1 MTNSAAVLADAAA
14 YAAAVEEASR
24 AAAAYYA
31 TGESTLDDDAYDRLA
46 RGIAAY
52 EAAHPDEIHESS
64 PTGKVAGGAAVGDV
78 PHTVPM
84 LSLDNVFSA
93 EQFVSWTA
101 SLERRI
107 GRPVA
112 AWSVEPKLDGLA
124 VAARYRA
131 GRLERL
137 ITRGDGTAGEDVSHA
152 AAAVVGLPER
162 LYAPV
167 TLEVRGEILMTNEQ
181 FEQGNAIRT
190 EHGGAPSPTRAT
202 ELRAPCA
209 PRTGPTGWRRR
220 SSRTGPC
227 RSPVRGDHQDPHRA
241 APQRTPRVRRGAR
254 RAHGRGHGGGAGP
267 GVHRGGVQARVEEIA
282 ALRAALPFGI
292 DGIVIKAD
300 LAADQREAG
309 SGTRA
314 PRWAIA
320 HKLPAVEKITRL
332 LSVEWNV
339 GRTGI
344 IAPRAVLE
352 PVEIDGSTVG
362 YATLHNPAD
371 ITRRDLRLGDQVM
384 VYKAGDIIPRI
395 EAPVAH
401 LRTGDETPIAFPE
414 SCPQCGS
421 EIDMS
426 EQRWRCARG
435 RNCRLVASVSYAA
448 GRDQL
453 DIEGLGA
460 TRVVQL
466 VDAGLVTDFADLFTL
481 ERDQL
486 LALDRMGETSTDN
499 LLAAIET
506 ARSRPL
512 SRVFCAL
519 GVRGTGRS
527 MSRRIARYFATMDRI
542 VAADAE
548 SLQRVDGIGKEKAAA
563 VVEELAELAPL
574 IGKLVRA
581 GVTMTEPGAT
591 PPPEPGTEE
600 QEGAGAGAELP
611 LAGMKVVVT
620 GAMTGALEKLSRN
633 QMNELIERAGGKS
646 SSSVSARTSL
656 LVAGEKAGSK
666 RTKAEGLGI
675 RIADPEEFAELLA
688 DFLTGRAGRSRR
700 PGQPGGPARPAR
712 PWGLSRWRRP
722 LWRWPP
728 WQRLW
733 RRPRLGGTP
742 GRRRSCRPCRRR
754 RPGRPC
760 GPCRSRGWSGPL
772 SGARPELT
780 GSAFESVRK
789 WLSLTRY
796 CIVRAWPCLAI
807 SGPMGAWTAV
817 DGRPGVRGDAFSVRR
832 TATQPCRPPAGPPRQ
847 GARAARRRP
856 RPVR

>member
-1 MTNSAAVLADAAA
+1 MVAMTNSAAVLADAAA
-14 YAAAVEEASR
+14 YAAAVEQASV

-31 TGESTLDDDAYDRLA
+31 TGESALDDDAYDRLA

-52 EAAHPDEIHESS
+52 EADHPEEVLAAS

-93 EQFVSWTA
+93 EQFATWTA

-107 GRPVA
+107 GRPVT

-124 VAARYRA
+124 VAARYRD
-131 GRLERL
+131 GRFERL

-152 AAAVVGLPER
+152 AGAVVGLPER
-162 LYAPV
+162 LAEPV
-167 TLEVRGEILMTNEQ
+167 TIEVRGEILMTNDQ
-181 FEQGNAIRT
+181 FDQGNATRT
-190 EHGGAPSPTRAT
+190 EHGGAPFANPRNGAAGT
-202 ELRAPCA
+202 LRAKDRAYRVETTFFAYGALPLPDSGELGETLA
-209 PRTGPTGWRRR
+209 EL
-220 SSRTGPC
+220 
-227 RSPVRGDHQDPHRA
+227 PHSE
-241 APQRTPRVRRGAR
+241 VLSYVVGL
-254 RAHGRGHGGGAGP
+254 
-267 GVHRGGVQARVEEIA
+267 GVHTAAGTDVAPVLAATVEEVQVRVDAIGS
-282 ALRAALPFGI
+282 LRAELPFGI

-320 HKLPAVEKITRL
+320 YKLPAVEKITRL
-332 LSVEWNV
+332 LAVEWNV

-395 EAPVAH
+395 EAPVVH
-401 LRTGDETPIAFPE
+401 LRTGDETPIDFPE

-421 EIDMS
+421 GIDTS
-426 EQRWRCARG
+426 EQRWRCTRG

-466 VDAGLVTDFADLFTL
+466 VDAGLVADFADLFTL
-481 ERDQL
+481 EREQL

-506 ARSRPL
+506 ARTRPL

-542 VAADAE
+542 VAADVE
-548 SLQRVDGIGKEKAAA
+548 TLQRVDGIGKEKAAA
-563 VVEELAELAPL
+563 VVAELVELAPL
-574 IGKLVRA
+574 IDKLVAA

-600 QEGAGAGAELP
+600 EAAAGAGAEAVGGTGSTLP
-611 LAGMKVVVT
+611 LAGMTVVVT
-620 GAMTGALEKLSRN
+620 GAMSGALEKLSRN

-646 SSSVSARTSL
+646 SSSVSQRTSL
-656 LVAGEKAGSK
+656 LVAGDKAGSK
-666 RTKAEGLGI
+666 RTKAEDLGV
-675 RIADPEEFAELLA
+675 RIAVPEEFAELVGAFLA
-688 DFLTGRAGRSRR
+688 AGED
-700 PGQPGGPARPAR
+700 
-712 PWGLSRWRRP
+712 
-722 LWRWPP
+722 
-728 WQRLW
+728 
-733 RRPRLGGTP
+733 T
-742 GRRRSCRPCRRR
+742 
-754 RPGRPC
+754 
-760 GPCRSRGWSGPL
+760 
-772 SGARPELT
+772 
-780 GSAFESVRK
+780 
-789 WLSLTRY
+789 
-796 CIVRAWPCLAI
+796 
-807 SGPMGAWTAV
+807 
-817 DGRPGVRGDAFSVRR
+817 
-832 TATQPCRPPAGPPRQ
+832 
-847 GARAARRRP
+847 
-856 RPVR
+856 

>member
-1 MTNSAAVLADAAA
+1 MVVMTNSAAVLADTAA
-14 YAAAVEEASR
+14 YAAAVEQASV

-31 TGESTLDDDAYDRLA
+31 TGESALDDDAYDRLA

-52 EAAHPDEIHESS
+52 EADHPEEVLAAS

-93 EQFVSWTA
+93 EQFVTWTA

-107 GRPVA
+107 GRPVT

-124 VAARYRA
+124 VAARYRD
-131 GRLERL
+131 GRFERL

-152 AAAVVGLPER
+152 AGAVVGLPER
-162 LYAPV
+162 LAEPV
-167 TLEVRGEILMTNEQ
+167 TIEVRGEILMTNDQ
-181 FEQGNAIRT
+181 FDQGNAIRT
-190 EHGGAPSPTRAT
+190 EHGGAPFANPRNGAAGT
-202 ELRAPCA
+202 LRAKDRAYRVETTFFAYGALPLPDSGELGETLA
-209 PRTGPTGWRRR
+209 EL
-220 SSRTGPC
+220 
-227 RSPVRGDHQDPHRA
+227 PHSE
-241 APQRTPRVRRGAR
+241 VLSYV
-254 RAHGRGHGGGAGP
+254 AGL
-267 GVHRGGVQARVEEIA
+267 GVHTAAGTDVAPVLAATVEEVQARVDAIGS
-282 ALRAALPFGI
+282 LRAALPFGI

-320 HKLPAVEKITRL
+320 YKLPAVEKITRL

-352 PVEIDGSTVG
+352 PVVIDGSTVG

-395 EAPVAH
+395 EAPVVH
-401 LRTGDETPIAFPE
+401 LRTGDETPIDFPE
-414 SCPQCGS
+414 NCPQCGS
-421 EIDMS
+421 DIDTS
-426 EQRWRCARG
+426 EQRWRCTRG

-466 VDAGLVTDFADLFTL
+466 VDAGLVADFADLFTL
-481 ERDQL
+481 EREQL

-506 ARSRPL
+506 ARTRPL

-542 VAADAE
+542 VAADVE
-548 SLQRVDGIGKEKAAA
+548 TLQRVDGIGKEKAAA
-563 VVEELAELAPL
+563 VVAELVELAPL
-574 IGKLVRA
+574 IDKLVAA
-581 GVTMTEPGAT
+581 GVSMTEPGAT

-600 QEGAGAGAELP
+600 EAAAGAGAEAVGDAGTGSTLP
-611 LAGMKVVVT
+611 LAGMTVVVT
-620 GAMTGALEKLSRN
+620 GAMSGALEKLSRN

-646 SSSVSARTSL
+646 SSSVSQRTSL

-666 RTKAEGLGI
+666 RTKAEDLGI
-675 RIADPEEFAELLA
+675 RIAVPEEFAELVGAFLA
-688 DFLTGRAGRSRR
+688 AG
-700 PGQPGGPARPAR
+700 
-712 PWGLSRWRRP
+712 
-722 LWRWPP
+722 
-728 WQRLW
+728 
-733 RRPRLGGTP
+733 
-742 GRRRSCRPCRRR
+742 
-754 RPGRPC
+754 
-760 GPCRSRGWSGPL
+760 
-772 SGARPELT
+772 E
-780 GSAFESVRK
+780 
-789 WLSLTRY
+789 
-796 CIVRAWPCLAI
+796 
-807 SGPMGAWTAV
+807 
-817 DGRPGVRGDAFSVRR
+817 DA
-832 TATQPCRPPAGPPRQ
+832 
-847 GARAARRRP
+847 
-856 RPVR
+856 

>member
-131 GRLERL
+131 GRLEQL

-162 LYAPV
+162 LDAPV
-167 TLEVRGEILMTNEQ
+167 TLEVRGEILMTTEQ

-190 EHGGAPSPTRAT
+190 EHGGAPFANPRNGAAGTLRAKDRAYRVETTFFAYGALPLAESGEIAETLTELPHSELLAYVAGLGVHTAAAT
-202 ELRAPCA
+202 EAA
-209 PRTGPTGWRRR
+209 
-220 SSRTGPC
+220 
-227 RSPVRGDHQDPHRA
+227 PVRVS
-241 APQRTPRVRRGAR
+241 TVEE
-254 RAHGRGHGGGAGP
+254 
-267 GVHRGGVQARVEEIA
+267 VQARVEEIA

-401 LRTGDETPIAFPE
+401 VRTGDETPIAFPE

-426 EQRWRCARG
+426 EQRWRCTRG

-499 LLAAIET
+499 LLAAIGA

-527 MSRRIARYFATMDRI
+527 MSRRIARYFATMDHI

-574 IGKLVRA
+574 IEKLVRA

-600 QEGAGAGAELP
+600 QEGAEAGAELP

-688 DFLTGRAGRSRR
+688 DFLSGGSTAVAEPGEAAAAVAVAEAVVEVAAVTEAAGEADVVGEAEVVAVVVAEVVAGTEAGLDTGD
-700 PGQPGGPARPAR
+700 
-712 PWGLSRWRRP
+712 
-722 LWRWPP
+722 
-728 WQRLW
+728 
-733 RRPRLGGTP
+733 T
-742 GRRRSCRPCRRR
+742 
-754 RPGRPC
+754 
-760 GPCRSRGWSGPL
+760 
-772 SGARPELT
+772 E
-780 GSAFESVRK
+780 V
-789 WLSLTRY
+789 
-796 CIVRAWPCLAI
+796 VRAAQ
-807 SGPMGAWTAV
+807 V
-817 DGRPGVRGDAFSVRR
+817 
-832 TATQPCRPPAGPPRQ
+832 
-847 GARAARRRP
+847 
-856 RPVR
+856 